1 MLDITSEAQQ
11 ELQRIINARNIGDDQ
26 YLRLAMPPVWIGEG
40 DWGIVISEKS
50 EDDELIEFEG
60 VTVLLMDPSVYEH
73 MSEAVLDF
81 KDSPEGFR
89 FTLDLY

>member
-11 ELQRIINARNIGDDQ
+11 ELQRIINARNIGGDK

-50 EDDELIEFEG
+50 EDDELIEFED

-81 KDSPEGFR
+81 KDSPEGLR